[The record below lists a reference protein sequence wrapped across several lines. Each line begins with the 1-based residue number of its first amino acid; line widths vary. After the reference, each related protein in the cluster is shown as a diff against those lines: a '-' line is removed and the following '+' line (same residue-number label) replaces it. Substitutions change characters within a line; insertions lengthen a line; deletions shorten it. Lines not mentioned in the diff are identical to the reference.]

1 MKSVK
6 LTPIWMF
13 VLLLAILII
22 SVLIGS
28 RANEEGFTTQT
39 SYTETD
45 LTGYA
50 NKVYPILAGSVY
62 FDKAN
67 GNLVLQTDSKASAI
81 VSRGGSESK
90 VSSAVKLD
98 SRLPKTI
105 TAASTSWSIPIGT
118 NGQLYYMPFGKTTF
132 IQVFSGDTVSA
143 FCFRDSDVFTGNYD
157 PFNVT
162 MLNSDKNMLYE
173 TLIPVTDNKLTSNK
187 LFKTQLFG
195 IKEAGLF
202 YDIGSGSV
210 VIPKTA
216 DAVDII
222 SRDGARLDDA
232 AINKLKITADGP
244 TKNMID
250 FNLDT
255 KYKLNQNAEFKPWY
269 MFIGSG
275 DAIKTALS
283 NEAAAKKAAD
293 DATNS
298 LAEVKAK
305 QGVTAA
311 EIATAQ
317 KALDDANKKVSDAI
331 VAKFKFAKTVFVM
344 PYKAE
349 TVVATFEQS
358 KLLSVM
364 RFNKDGYVVPVP
376 MIENILSKKPSA
388 ESAISEYYKW
398 YWYWKK
404 TGAGTMTDDY
414 MLKTQIVP
422 PVCPTCPSVTCA
434 GSKAVARGAV
444 PGAAARG
451 AVPGAAA
458 RGAVPGAAAP
468 GAAVPGT
475 AARGTAAP
483 AAAPGAATGGEKP
496 ISDAIKTTAD
506 LLKSFGSGAKDVG
519 LGTVGLAKDAAKGT
533 VGLAKETVGGTIG
546 LAKETVGGTIGL
558 AKDAVGGTI
567 GLAKDTAGGA
577 IGLTKDT
584 IQGTANMARG
594 SGNGGSS
601 QSWAGRNQTSSGEY
615 SYESNSKQ
623 AGPMDPY
630 TYNGA
635 LKQKAT
641 SNFIPVTA
649 DFSAFSR

>member
-1 MKSVK
+1 
-6 LTPIWMF
+6 
-13 VLLLAILII
+13 
-22 SVLIGS
+22 
-28 RANEEGFTTQT
+28 
-39 SYTETD
+39 
-45 LTGYA
+45 
-50 NKVYPILAGSVY
+50 
-62 FDKAN
+62 
-67 GNLVLQTDSKASAI
+67 
-81 VSRGGSESK
+81 
-90 VSSAVKLD
+90 
-98 SRLPKTI
+98 
-105 TAASTSWSIPIGT
+105 
-118 NGQLYYMPFGKTTF
+118 
-132 IQVFSGDTVSA
+132 
-143 FCFRDSDVFTGNYD
+143 
-157 PFNVT
+157 
-162 MLNSDKNMLYE
+162 MLYA
-173 TLIPVTDNKLTSNK
+173 TLMPVTDNKLTSNK

-222 SRDGARLDDA
+222 SRDGARLNDA
-232 AINKLKITADGP
+232 AINKLKITENGP

-250 FNLDT
+250 FSLDA
-255 KYKLNQNAEFKPWY
+255 KYTLNQNAEFKPWY
-269 MFIGSG
+269 MFVGSG
-275 DAIKTALS
+275 DAIKTAMA
-283 NEAAAKKAAD
+283 NEAAAKKVAD
-293 DATNS
+293 DATKS
-298 LAEVKAK
+298 LATVKAK
-305 QGVTAA
+305 KGVTAA

-317 KALDDANKKVSDAI
+317 KVLDDANKKVSDAI

-344 PYKAE
+344 PYKSE

-422 PVCPTCPSVTCA
+422 PVCPTCPSATCA
-434 GSKAVARGAV
+434 GSGTVGVAGAVGVAGTAAPGAV
-444 PGAAARG
+444 PGTT
-451 AVPGAAA
+451 PGTTA
-458 RGAVPGAAAP
+458 
-468 GAAVPGT
+468 PGT
-475 AARGTAAP
+475 AATAAP
-483 AAAPGAATGGEKP
+483 AATAAATGGEKP

-641 SNFIPVTA
+641 SNFMPVTA

>member
-13 VLLLAILII
+13 LLLLAILIL
-22 SVLIGS
+22 SVLMGS
-28 RANEEGFTTQT
+28 RSNEEGFTMQT

-67 GNLVLQTDSKASAI
+67 GNLVLQTDSSASAI

-90 VSSAVKLD
+90 VSSVVKLD
-98 SRLPKTI
+98 TRLPKTM
-105 TAASTSWSIPIGT
+105 TTASTSWSIPIGT

-132 IQVFSGDTVSA
+132 IQVFSGDKASG

-162 MLNSDKNMLYE
+162 MLNSNKNMLYA
-173 TLIPVTDNKLTSNK
+173 TLMPVTDNKLTSNK

-222 SRDGARLDDA
+222 SRDGMRLNDA
-232 AINKLKITADGP
+232 AINKLKITANGP

-250 FNLDT
+250 FSLDA
-255 KYKLNQNAEFKPWY
+255 KYTMNQNAEFKPWY
-269 MFIGSG
+269 MFVGSG
-275 DAIKTALS
+275 DAIKTALA
-283 NEAAAKKAAD
+283 NEAAAKKTAD
-293 DATNS
+293 DATKS
-298 LAEVKAK
+298 LATVKAK
-305 QGVTAA
+305 KGVTAA
-311 EIATAQ
+311 EIATSQ
-317 KALDDANKKVSDAI
+317 KALDDANRKRSDAI

-344 PYKAE
+344 PYKSE

-422 PVCPTCPSVTCA
+422 PVCPTCPSATCA
-434 GSKAVARGAV
+434 GSGAV
-444 PGAAARG
+444 PGAAA
-451 AVPGAAA
+451 
-458 RGAVPGAAAP
+458 
-468 GAAVPGT
+468 
-475 AARGTAAP
+475 
-483 AAAPGAATGGEKP
+483 GGEKP
-496 ISDAIKTTAD
+496 ISDAIKTTTD

-546 LAKETVGGTIGL
+546 LAK
-558 AKDAVGGTI
+558 DAVGGTI

-584 IQGTANMARG
+584 IQGTVNMARG

-601 QSWAGRNQTSSGEY
+601 QSWPGRNQMSGGGDY

-641 SNFIPVTA
+641 SNFMPVTA